1 MEVVPAVD
9 IRGGKCVRL
18 YQGDYA
24 QETVYGSDPAA
35 MALRWA
41 QAGARLIHVVDLDG
55 ARQGRPVNREAI
67 RSIAQSLAVPF
78 QIGGGIRTITAVA
91 DYLDLGA
98 ARVIL
103 GTAAIEDPNLLA
115 RACKEFPGRVVLG
128 LDAKEGQVAVAGWQ
142 ETLDQQAVDLAG
154 KLPADGLAAIIYTDI
169 SRDGTHQG
177 LNLEATR
184 AVCQAAPVPVIAAG
198 GVSSL
203 ADVEVA
209 LTLAADGLWGVI
221 TGRALYDHTLDL
233 SQALDLARR
242 SEED

>member
-1 MEVVPAVD
+1 MEVIPAVD

-18 YQGDYA
+18 YQGDYD

-55 ARQGRPVNREAI
+55 ARQGRSVNRESI
-67 RSIAQSLAVPF
+67 RSIAQSLDVPF
-78 QIGGGIRTITAVA
+78 QIGGGIRDLDAAA
-91 DYLDLGA
+91 DYLELGA

-103 GTAAIEDPNLLA
+103 GTAAIEDPSLLT
-115 RACKEFPGRVVLG
+115 RACKEFPGRIVLG
-128 LDAKEGQVAVAGWQ
+128 LDAKEGKVAVAGWQ
-142 ETLDQQAVDLAG
+142 EALDQRAVDLAG
-154 KLPADGLAAIIYTDI
+154 RLSADGLAAIIYTDI

-198 GVSSL
+198 GVSTL
-203 ADVEVA
+203 ADVEAA

-233 SQALDLARR
+233 AQALALARQ
-242 SEED
+242 SGEA